1 MIRMSVNRILP
12 LLLLLV
18 FFTSCARKYKVE
30 GSSSVTSLDGK
41 MLFLKTLQNGQWV
54 AVDSAEVIHGL
65 FSMKGPVDSVMMVT
79 LYMDD
84 EGIMPLVLEDG
95 KIEVSISNT
104 QLAAKGTLLN
114 DRLYEFIE
122 KRNALELQ
130 IEELDRKE
138 ARMVLDGA
146 NLEDVHKEL
155 AKEGE
160 TLVEEMNNYVKQFI
174 IDNNENVLGPSVF
187 MMMCST
193 LPYPVMT
200 PQIEDIMRTAP
211 LAFKQNQLIKEF
223 LSKAKENMQLIEEHQ
238 RVRQNASTDT
248 SANKLLR
255 KAAFYCCIGF
265 RHSCLDVLH
274 SLSLRGNR
282 FMNRQYHAVA
292 VYPLA
297 RAGKYLKRTVDG
309 NGHYRQLQFICQLE
323 GSSLEVSHVTG
334 ECACSFGE
342 YYQ

>member
-41 MLFLKTLQNGQWV
+41 MLFLKTLQNGQ
-54 AVDSAEVIHGL
+54 EVIHGL

-248 SANKLLR
+248 SANK
-255 KAAFYCCIGF
+255 
-265 RHSCLDVLH
+265 
-274 SLSLRGNR
+274 
-282 FMNRQYHAVA
+282 
-292 VYPLA
+292 P
-297 RAGKYLKRTVDG
+297 
-309 NGHYRQLQFICQLE
+309 
-323 GSSLEVSHVTG
+323 
-334 ECACSFGE
+334 
-342 YYQ
+342 